1 VGVRAPNG
9 ARPTKEKN
17 KATANQSPCLKL
29 YEESDPKE
37 RLSVSNWIVQGLY
50 DDAVKEIVEL

>member
-1 VGVRAPNG
+1 M
-9 ARPTKEKN
+9 KEN

-37 RLSVSNWIVQGLY
+37 RLSVGNWIVHRLY

>member
-9 ARPTKEKN
+9 AWPMKGN
-17 KATANQSPCLKL
+17 KATGIQSPWLKL
-29 YEESDPKE
+29 YEESDSKE
-37 RLSVSNWIVQGLY
+37 RLSVSNWIVHRLY